1 MNPIQVY
8 KPNTSVYGTNIHG
21 KYIHGH
27 HIHGKHIHRN
37 HISGVSHNTG
47 YFTEKIIEDIFEIYL
62 SIKDLKDEEILQDP
76 SNHLR
81 TIFQRLEH
89 LIALNIYGKSAEPI
103 LCDSVFNSTFDAIAR
118 FRSLYTAKLE
128 IEHAHS
134 ILESKHPMEMLKNF
148 NYISN
153 YLKLSR
159 TEYRGA
165 RLKAGDS
172 VVFLGSGPLPLTLI
186 VLCRWYGL
194 KGIGI
199 EQNPDRAELSRKV
212 LEKLGLSDQ
221 IKIING
227 DHLTLPLKTRSDL
240 IMIAAQAEPK
250 KEIFNHLAKV
260 LPEGTKLSYRIY
272 EKGLR
277 RLLDT
282 FSLFELP
289 EQFEEYLR
297 VRPEPPVNNTVVFV
311 TKKVC

>member
-1 MNPIQVY
+1 MNPTQIY
-8 KPNTSVYGTNIHG
+8 KSNTSVYGTDI
-21 KYIHGH
+21 Y
-27 HIHGKHIHRN
+27 GKHVYN
-37 HISGVSHNTG
+37 KHISGISCDTG
-47 YFTEKIIEDIFEIYL
+47 DFTEKLIEDIFDIYL
-62 SIKDLKDEEILQDP
+62 SIKDLNDKEVLQDS

-81 TIFQRLEH
+81 TIFQRLDR
-89 LIALNIYGKSAEPI
+89 LISINIDGKSAETI
-103 LCDSVFNSTFDAIAR
+103 LFDSSFNLAFDAITR

-134 ILESKHPMEMLKNF
+134 ILESKYPMEMFKNF

-159 TEYRGA
+159 TEFQGA
-165 RLKAGDS
+165 GLKPGDS
-172 VVFLGSGPLPLTLI
+172 IVFLGSGPLPLTLM
-186 VLCRWYGL
+186 VLCQWYGL
-194 KGIGI
+194 KGTGI
-199 EQNPDRAELSRKV
+199 EQDPDRAELSRKV

-221 IKIING
+221 IEIING
-227 DHLTLPLKTRSDL
+227 DHLTLPLKSESDL
-240 IMIAAQAEPK
+240 IMVAAQAEPK
-250 KEIFNHLAKV
+250 KEIFNHLAMV

-282 FSLFELP
+282 FSFFEFP

-311 TKKVC
+311 TKEIC

>member
-1 MNPIQVY
+1 MDCQFTRSYLTVIIMNAIQIY
-8 KPNTSVYGTNIHG
+8 KPATSVYGTDIS
-21 KYIHGH
+21 
-27 HIHGKHIHRN
+27 GKHIP
-37 HISGVSHNTG
+37 GVSYSTVD
-47 YFTEKIIEDIFEIYL
+47 FTEKIIGDIFEIYS
-62 SIKDLKDEEILQDP
+62 SIKGLKDEEILQDP

-81 TIFQRLEH
+81 TIFQRLDH
-89 LIALNIYGKSAEPI
+89 LIALNIYDKSAEAI
-103 LCDSVFNSTFDAIAR
+103 FYDSVFNLAFDAITR

-134 ILESKHPMEMLKNF
+134 ILESRDPWEMLTNF

-153 YLKLSR
+153 YLKLSL
-159 TEYRGA
+159 TEFRGA
-165 RLKAGDS
+165 RLKPGDS

-186 VLCRWYGL
+186 VLCHWYGL

-199 EQNPDRAELSRKV
+199 EKEPDRAELSRKV

-221 IKIING
+221 IEIING
-227 DHLTLPLKTRSDL
+227 DQLTLPLKTRPEL

-260 LPEGTKLSYRIY
+260 LPVGTKLSYRIY

-282 FSLFELP
+282 FYLFELP
-289 EQFEEYLR
+289 EQFKEYLR
-297 VRPEPPVNNTVVFV
+297 VQPEPPVNNTVVFV
-311 TKKVC
+311 TKEVC

>member
-8 KPNTSVYGTNIHG
+8 KPNPSVNGTSVYGKHV
-21 KYIHGH
+21 
-27 HIHGKHIHRN
+27 HGKHS
-37 HISGVSHNTG
+37 SGVSHSTG
-47 YFTEKIIEDIFEIYL
+47 YFTEKVIEDIFEIYL
-62 SIKDLKDEEILQDP
+62 SVKDLSNEEILQDS

-81 TIFQRLEH
+81 NLYQKLDH
-89 LIALNIYGKSAEPI
+89 LIALNIYDKSAEDI
-103 LCDSVFNSTFDAIAR
+103 LCNSAFNLAFDDITR

-134 ILESKHPMEMLKNF
+134 ILESKHPMEILKNF

-159 TEYRGA
+159 TEYQGA
-165 RLKAGDS
+165 KLKPGDS

-199 EQNPDRAELSRKV
+199 EQDPYRADVSRKV
-212 LEKLGLSDQ
+212 LEKLGFSDQ
-221 IKIING
+221 IEIING
-227 DHLTLPLKTRSDL
+227 NHLTLPLETRSDL

-250 KEIFNHLAKV
+250 KEIFDHLAKV
-260 LPEGTKLSYRIY
+260 LPKGTKLSYRIY

-282 FSLFELP
+282 FSLFELSEP
-289 EQFEEYLR
+289 FEEFLR
-297 VRPEPPVNNTVVFV
+297 VRPEPPVNNTVVFA
-311 TKKVC
+311 TKKY

>member
-1 MNPIQVY
+1 MGCQFTESCLAVIIMSSIQIY
-8 KPNTSVYGTNIHG
+8 KPTTSVYGTGI
-21 KYIHGH
+21 Y
-27 HIHGKHIHRN
+27 GKHI
-37 HISGVSHNTG
+37 SDVSYSTG
-47 YFTEKIIEDIFEIYL
+47 DFTEKIIEEVFEIYS

-76 SNHLR
+76 SNHLIP
-81 TIFQRLEH
+81 IFQRLDH
-89 LIALNIYGKSAEPI
+89 LIALNVYDKSGEAI
-103 LCDSVFNSTFDAIAR
+103 LFDYVFNLAFDAITR

-134 ILESKHPMEMLKNF
+134 ILESRDPWEMLTNF

-153 YLKLSR
+153 YLKLSL
-159 TEYRGA
+159 TEFQGA
-165 RLKAGDS
+165 SLKPGDN

-186 VLCRWYGL
+186 VLCHWHGL

-199 EQNPDRAELSRKV
+199 EQDPDRAELSRKV

-221 IKIING
+221 IEIING
-227 DHLTLPLKTRSDL
+227 DQLTLPLKTRSEL

-260 LPEGTKLSYRIY
+260 LPVGTKLSYRIY

-282 FSLFELP
+282 FYLFELP

-297 VRPEPPVNNTVVFV
+297 VQPEPPVNNTVVFV
-311 TKKVC
+311 TKDVC

>member
-1 MNPIQVY
+1 MNAIQIY
-8 KPNTSVYGTNIHG
+8 KPATSVYGTDISG
-21 KYIHGH
+21 K
-27 HIHGKHIHRN
+27 
-37 HISGVSHNTG
+37 HISGVSYSTG
-47 YFTEKIIEDIFEIYL
+47 DFTEKIIGDIFEIYS

-81 TIFQRLEH
+81 TIFQRLDH
-89 LIALNIYGKSAEPI
+89 LIALNIYDKSAEAI
-103 LCDSVFNSTFDAIAR
+103 LYDSVFNLAFDAITR

-134 ILESKHPMEMLKNF
+134 ILESRDPWEMLTNF

-153 YLKLSR
+153 YLKLSL
-159 TEYRGA
+159 TEFQGA
-165 RLKAGDS
+165 RLKPGDN

-186 VLCRWYGL
+186 VLCHWYGL

-199 EQNPDRAELSRKV
+199 EQDPDRAELSRKV

-221 IKIING
+221 IEIING
-227 DHLTLPLKTRSDL
+227 DQLTLPLKTRSEL

-260 LPEGTKLSYRIY
+260 LPVGTKLSYRIY

-282 FSLFELP
+282 FYLFELP

-297 VRPEPPVNNTVVFV
+297 VQPEPPVNNTVVFV
-311 TKKVC
+311 TKDVC

>member
-1 MNPIQVY
+1 MGCQFTESCLAVIIMSSIQIY
-8 KPNTSVYGTNIHG
+8 KPTTSVYGTDI
-21 KYIHGH
+21 Y
-27 HIHGKHIHRN
+27 GKHI
-37 HISGVSHNTG
+37 SDVTYSTG
-47 YFTEKIIEDIFEIYL
+47 DFTEKIIEEVFEIYS

-76 SNHLR
+76 SNHLIP
-81 TIFQRLEH
+81 IFQRLDH
-89 LIALNIYGKSAEPI
+89 LIALNVYDKSGEAI
-103 LCDSVFNSTFDAIAR
+103 LFDYVFNLAFDAITR
-118 FRSLYTAKLE
+118 FRSLYTVKLE

-134 ILESKHPMEMLKNF
+134 ILESRDPWEMLTNF

-153 YLKLSR
+153 YLKLSL
-159 TEYRGA
+159 TEFQGA
-165 RLKAGDS
+165 GLKPGDN

-186 VLCRWYGL
+186 VLCHWHGL

-199 EQNPDRAELSRKV
+199 EQDPDRAELSRKV

-221 IKIING
+221 IEIING
-227 DHLTLPLKTRSDL
+227 DQLTLPLKTRSEL

-260 LPEGTKLSYRIY
+260 LPVGTKLSYRIY

-282 FSLFELP
+282 FYLFELP

-297 VRPEPPVNNTVVFV
+297 VQPEPPVNNTVVFV
-311 TKKVC
+311 TKDVC

>member
-1 MNPIQVY
+1 MDCQFTRSYLTVIIMNAIQIY
-8 KPNTSVYGTNIHG
+8 KPATSVYGTDIS
-21 KYIHGH
+21 
-27 HIHGKHIHRN
+27 GKHIP
-37 HISGVSHNTG
+37 GVSYSTG
-47 YFTEKIIEDIFEIYL
+47 DFTEKIIGDIFEIYS

-81 TIFQRLEH
+81 TIFQRLDH
-89 LIALNIYGKSAEPI
+89 LIALNIYDKSAEAI
-103 LCDSVFNSTFDAIAR
+103 LYDSVFNLAFDAITR

-134 ILESKHPMEMLKNF
+134 ILESRDPWEMLRNF

-153 YLKLSR
+153 YLKLSL
-159 TEYRGA
+159 TEFQGA
-165 RLKAGDS
+165 RLKPGDS

-186 VLCRWYGL
+186 VLCHWYGL

-199 EQNPDRAELSRKV
+199 EKEPDRAELSRKV
-212 LEKLGLSDQ
+212 LEKLGLSGQ
-221 IKIING
+221 IEIING
-227 DHLTLPLKTRSDL
+227 DQLTLPLKTRPEL

-260 LPEGTKLSYRIY
+260 LPVGTKLSYRIY

-282 FSLFELP
+282 FYLFELP
-289 EQFEEYLR
+289 EQFKEYHR
-297 VRPEPPVNNTVVFV
+297 VQPEPPVNNTVVFV
-311 TKKVC
+311 TKEVC